1 MTKITIAKNKK
12 DIILTAKGHAGAGDP
27 DRVCAAIS
35 MLCYTLA
42 ENVDE
47 QYRAGEIRNYCFRDE
62 PGDLE
67 LTAKGCGRKTVFLYR
82 VIQRGFELLQMTYPN
97 NVSVESDLK

>member
-1 MTKITIAKNKK
+1 MTRVTITKNKK
-12 DIILTAKGHAGAGDP
+12 DITLTAKGHAGSGDP

-47 QYRAGEIRNYCFRDE
+47 MYGEDSVKNFCFRDE

-67 LTAKGCGRKTVFLYR
+67 LKANGCGRKAAFLFH
-82 VIQRGFELLQMTYPN
+82 VIQRGFEMLEAAYPD